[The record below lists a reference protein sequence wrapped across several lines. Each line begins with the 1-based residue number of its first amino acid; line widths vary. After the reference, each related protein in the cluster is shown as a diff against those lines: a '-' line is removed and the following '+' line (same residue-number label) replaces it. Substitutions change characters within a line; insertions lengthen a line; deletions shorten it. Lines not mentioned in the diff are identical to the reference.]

1 MRKIHEKD
9 TGALKTFWGS
19 LMVPDFSD
27 SEDLGESLHEHVIRC
42 LDLFKGAKVLT
53 GQTIDDHYFASI
65 ADDSLELAYAVL
77 KAGANEFARQ
87 TLTPLKKRAAGKAA

>member
-1 MRKIHEKD
+1 M
-9 TGALKTFWGS
+9 
-19 LMVPDFSD
+19 PD
-27 SEDLGESLHEHVIRC
+27 
-42 LDLFKGAKVLT
+42 
-53 GQTIDDHYFASI
+53 FASI